1 MIIKVSILQ
10 DTRQEKILGVWLM
23 EPLQFSLK
31 MEAQLF
37 QSGLASCQIWVLK
50 LLNLYLAE
58 VIIKVQQQLQ
68 TLTLLENTG
77 KSQIWS
83 KVQTRYFCQI
93 KALRTM
99 IIIQQELHSQYRTYQ
114 NSDTINQK
122 VIQLLHQNYQAN
134 MHLEVPKMQMI
145 HSGLLVVVTNLM
157 PTLKEDLAKDYIR
170 ERNSLEMILKMF
182 RVKLLLK
189 CKKEKMNF
197 LSIKLIKSCLREDCC
212 VKIKSK
218 WCKTSI
224 LKPLI
229 KCLKN

>member
-1 MIIKVSILQ
+1 MI
-10 DTRQEKILGVWLM
+10 M
-23 EPLQFSLK
+23 
-31 MEAQLF
+31 
-37 QSGLASCQIWVLK
+37 
-50 LLNLYLAE
+50 
-58 VIIKVQQQLQ
+58 
-68 TLTLLENTG
+68 
-77 KSQIWS
+77 
-83 KVQTRYFCQI
+83 
-93 KALRTM
+93 
-99 IIIQQELHSQYRTYQ
+99 IQQELHSQYRTYQ

-229 KCLKN
+229 KFLKN